1 MLPLDSWSDRSSLPH
16 RERAERRPVPELS
29 AYHWSGAG
37 LRQEGVKNISSSG
50 LYLLTQERWLPG
62 ESVSLTLQ
70 RKGPPETVSV
80 RRITL
85 KTVAARWGEDGVALS
100 FVLPRDLEVRLW
112 DSPLRCASEH
122 TEPEDILR
130 EFRIAEAISFL
141 NHICPATSDEVRILL
156 REGLSNYRVAS
167 AVEIAFKAQEMLGT
181 SPEASKL
188 RVHPKALLHIL
199 EDGSWSEAEW
209 IQELWAGLL
218 ATSCTADGKDE
229 SGLMYCNLLSQLT
242 AVHLRIFVAA
252 CTRSKKIM
260 AGMGRLASRPL
271 SCSIEEIMKIT
282 GSRDLLRIERD
293 LEHLTELGLLERRE
307 KAAFYLTIDSE
318 NITPT
323 PLGLQLYARCH
334 GHRGTAQ
341 DFFHGSQPAD
351 DTVLTNE
358 SDTSQR

>member
-1 MLPLDSWSDRSSLPH
+1 MDSWSDRSTLPH

-37 LRQEGVKNISSSG
+37 LKQEGVKNISSSG
-50 LYLLTQERWLPG
+50 LYLVTQERWLPG

-70 RKGPPETVSV
+70 RKGPPETIAD

-85 KTVAARWGEDGVALS
+85 KTVAVRWGEDGVALS

-130 EFRIAEAISFL
+130 EFRMAEAIAFL
-141 NHICPATSDEVRILL
+141 NHVCPSLTDEVRTLL

-167 AVEIAFKAQEMLGT
+167 SVEISFKAQEMLSG
-181 SPEASKL
+181 SPGADKL
-188 RVHPKALLHIL
+188 RIHPKALLRIL
-199 EDGSWSEAEW
+199 EDGSWAEAEW
-209 IQELWAGLL
+209 IQDLWAGLL
-218 ATSCTADGKDE
+218 STSCTPDGKDE
-229 SGLMYCNLLSQLT
+229 SGLMYSGILSQLT
-242 AVHLRIFVAA
+242 PVHLRIFVAA
-252 CTRSKKIM
+252 CTRAKKVVS
-260 AGMGRLASRPL
+260 GLGRLASRPL
-271 SCSIEEIMKIT
+271 SCSTEEIMKIT

-293 LEHLTELGLLERRE
+293 LEHLTDLGLLEKRE
-307 KAAFYLTIDSE
+307 KSAFYLAIDSE
-318 NITPT
+318 TITPS

-341 DFFHGSQPAD
+341 EFDSGSQLTD

-358 SDTSQR
+358 SESV